1 MQAGLS
7 PESVGLEQELVAVP
21 TGPLCISKSGSAP
34 SLDLSIVLPTLNEA
48 RNLERML
55 PLLDSILRDL
65 DVSYEII
72 VVDDDSLDR
81 SWEKALTVGQQV
93 PSLRVMRRT
102 GERGLATA
110 VIRGWQ
116 AARGAV
122 LGVIDADLQHPPE
135 VIPMLW
141 RQTQSG
147 AELAVASRRV
157 PGGGVSDWSLRRR
170 IVSLTAH
177 AIGLVLLPDVFGK
190 LADPLSGCFLVR
202 RDALAGITMNPRGC
216 KILIEV
222 IARSGTGR
230 IVEVGYVFRE
240 RTSEKSKASWRVYRD
255 YLAHLATL
263 RLARF
268 RRLPRTR
275 KVL

>member
-55 PLLDSILRDL
+55 PLLDSILRGL
-65 DVSYEII
+65 HVSYEII

-81 SWEKALTVGQQV
+81 TWEKALTVGQQV

-157 PGGGVSDWSLRRR
+157 PGGGVSDWSLRRKL
-170 IVSLTAH
+170 ISWTAQ
-177 AIGLVLLPDVFGK
+177 ILGRLVLPQVVAR
-190 LADPLSGCFLVR
+190 LADPLSGFFLVR
-202 RDALAGITMNPRGC
+202 RDILAGVTMVPRGY

-222 IARSGTGR
+222 VARCDVSRIA
-230 IVEVGYVFRE
+230 EVAYTFRE
-240 RTSEKSKASWRVYRD
+240 REEEKSKATWEVYVE
-255 YLAHLATL
+255 YIKHLSIL
-263 RLARF
+263 RRTMVDK
-268 RRLPRTR
+268 PR
-275 KVL
+275 